1 MIVTSRHTRSNVL
14 QTNTAVASL
23 FRQPTGSVPGLTCPL
38 IKGGASPEIRP
49 WHAAL
54 VDGFDGRGAVI
65 TGGASGIG
73 FATAA
78 ELARRGS
85 NVLLADVDKLGLE
98 QAVAHLQS
106 EGLEARGVVCDVR
119 HLDEVVHLADEA
131 FRLLGHVD
139 VVFSNA
145 GIVVAGPIAQMTH
158 EDWRWVIDIDLWGS
172 IHAVEA
178 FLPRLLEQGTG
189 GHIAFT
195 ASFAGL
201 VPNAGLGTYGVA
213 KYGVVG
219 LAETLARE
227 VKDVGIGVSVL
238 CPMVIETKLVA
249 NSERIRGA
257 DDEPSSTP
265 EETGEVGGLPV
276 QDGGLGVDD
285 VARLTADAILA
296 NRLYVL
302 PHQAA
307 RASIRRRFERIDRT
321 FDEQAA
327 EGWLH

>member
-1 MIVTSRHTRSNVL
+1 M
-14 QTNTAVASL
+14 
-23 FRQPTGSVPGLTCPL
+23 
-38 IKGGASPEIRP
+38 
-49 WHAAL
+49 
-54 VDGFDGRGAVI
+54 DGFEGRGAVV

-73 FATAA
+73 LAAAT
-78 ELARRGS
+78 EFARRGAS
-85 NVLLADVDKLGLE
+85 VVLADVDKPGLE
-98 QAVAHLQS
+98 RAVARLR
-106 EGLEARGVVCDVR
+106 ADGVDAHGVTCDVR

-158 EDWRWVIDIDLWGS
+158 DDWRWVIDIDLWGS

-178 FLPRLLEQGTG
+178 FLPRLLDQGTG

-219 LAETLARE
+219 LAETLSRE
-227 VKDVGIGVSVL
+227 VKDNGIGVSVL

-257 DDEPSSTP
+257 DYDLPAAP
-265 EETGEVGGLPV
+265 DVTGEFGPLPT
-276 QDGGLGVDD
+276 QDDELGVED

-302 PHQAA
+302 PHEAA
-307 RASIRRRFERIDRT
+307 RASVRRRFERIDRT

-327 EGWLH
+327 EGWRH

>member
-1 MIVTSRHTRSNVL
+1 M
-14 QTNTAVASL
+14 
-23 FRQPTGSVPGLTCPL
+23 
-38 IKGGASPEIRP
+38 
-49 WHAAL
+49 
-54 VDGFDGRGAVI
+54 

-73 FATAA
+73 LATAT
-78 ELARRGS
+78 EFARRGARL
-85 NVLLADVDKLGLE
+85 VLADVDQPALE
-98 QAVAHLQS
+98 HAVSHLRGEGFDAH
-106 EGLEARGVVCDVR
+106 GVTCDVR
-119 HLDEVVHLADEA
+119 HLEEMVHLADEA
-131 FRLLGHVD
+131 FRLLGQVD
-139 VVFSNA
+139 VLFSNA

-201 VPNAGLGTYGVA
+201 VPNAGLGAYGVA
-213 KYGVVG
+213 KYGVVA

-227 VKDVGIGVSVL
+227 VKDNGIGVSVL
-238 CPMVIETKLVA
+238 CPMVVETKLVS

-257 DDEPSSTP
+257 DYGLASTP
-265 EETGEVGGLPV
+265 DVTGSLGPLPA
-276 QDGGLGVDD
+276 QDQTLGVDD

-302 PHQAA
+302 PHEAA
-307 RASIRRRFERIDRT
+307 RASVKRRFDRIDRT

-327 EGWLH
+327 EGWAH

>member
-1 MIVTSRHTRSNVL
+1 MDSF
-14 QTNTAVASL
+14 Q
-23 FRQPTGSVPGLTCPL
+23 
-38 IKGGASPEIRP
+38 
-49 WHAAL
+49 
-54 VDGFDGRGAVI
+54 GRGAVI

-73 FATAA
+73 LATAT
-78 ELARRGS
+78 EFSRRGAS
-85 NVLLADVDKLGLE
+85 VVLADVDKPGLE
-98 QAVAHLQS
+98 RAVARLRADGFDAH
-106 EGLEARGVVCDVR
+106 GVTCDVR

-158 EDWRWVIDIDLWGS
+158 DDWRWVIDIDLWGS

-178 FLPRLLEQGTG
+178 FLPRLLDQGTG

-227 VKDVGIGVSVL
+227 VRDNGIGVSVL

-257 DDEPSSTP
+257 DYDLPATP
-265 EETGEVGGLPV
+265 DVTGEFGPLPT
-276 QDGGLGVDD
+276 QDDELGVED
-285 VARLTADAILA
+285 VARLTADAIVA

-302 PHQAA
+302 PHEAA
-307 RASIRRRFERIDRT
+307 RASVRRRFERIDRT

-327 EGWLH
+327 EGWRH

>member
-1 MIVTSRHTRSNVL
+1 VN
-14 QTNTAVASL
+14 
-23 FRQPTGSVPGLTCPL
+23 GL
-38 IKGGASPEIRP
+38 A
-49 WHAAL
+49 
-54 VDGFDGRGAVI
+54 GFEGRGAVI

-73 FATAA
+73 LAAAT
-78 ELARRGS
+78 EFARRGAK
-85 NVLLADVDKLGLE
+85 VLLADIDKPRLE
-98 QAVAHLQS
+98 QAVTHLRGEGFEAH
-106 EGLEARGVVCDVR
+106 GVMCDVR
-119 HLDEVVHLADEA
+119 HLEEVTHLADES
-131 FRLLGHVD
+131 FRLLGQVD

-145 GIVVAGPIAQMTH
+145 GICVAGPIADMTH

-178 FLPRLLEQGTG
+178 FLPKLLEQGTG

-213 KYGVVG
+213 KYGVVA

-227 VKDVGIGVSVL
+227 VKANDIGVSVL
-238 CPMVIETKLVA
+238 CPMVIDTNLLA

-257 DDEPSSTP
+257 DYGLASTP
-265 EETGEVGGLPV
+265 DVTGSLGALPA
-276 QDGGLGVDD
+276 QDQSLGADAT
-285 VARLTADAILA
+285 ARLIADAILA
-296 NRLYVL
+296 NRLYIL
-302 PHQAA
+302 PHEAS

-327 EGWLH
+327 EGWRH

>member
-1 MIVTSRHTRSNVL
+1 M
-14 QTNTAVASL
+14 
-23 FRQPTGSVPGLTCPL
+23 
-38 IKGGASPEIRP
+38 
-49 WHAAL
+49 
-54 VDGFDGRGAVI
+54 DGFEGRAAVV

-73 FATAA
+73 LATAT
-78 ELARRGS
+78 EFARRGARL
-85 NVLLADVDKLGLE
+85 VLADVDQPALE
-98 QAVAHLQS
+98 QAVTHLRGQGFDAH
-106 EGLEARGVVCDVR
+106 GVMCDVR
-119 HLDEVVHLADEA
+119 HLQEMVHLAEQA
-131 FRLLGHVD
+131 FRLLGQVD
-139 VVFSNA
+139 VLFSNA

-158 EDWRWVIDIDLWGS
+158 DDWRWVIDIDLWGS

-201 VPNAGLGTYGVA
+201 VPNAGLGAYGVA

-227 VKDVGIGVSVL
+227 VKDNGIGVSVL
-238 CPMVIETKLVA
+238 CPMVVETKLVS

-257 DDEPSSTP
+257 DYGLSSSPEGAFGPLPAQDE
-265 EETGEVGGLPV
+265 
-276 QDGGLGVDD
+276 GVSVDE

-302 PHQAA
+302 PHEAA
-307 RASIRRRFERIDRT
+307 RRSIKRRFERIDGT
-321 FDEQAA
+321 FDDQAA
-327 EGWLH
+327 EGWKH

>member
-1 MIVTSRHTRSNVL
+1 M
-14 QTNTAVASL
+14 
-23 FRQPTGSVPGLTCPL
+23 
-38 IKGGASPEIRP
+38 
-49 WHAAL
+49 
-54 VDGFDGRGAVI
+54 DGFDGRGTVI

-73 FATAA
+73 FATAT
-78 ELARRGS
+78 EFARRGAK
-85 NVLLADVDKLGLE
+85 VVLADVDQPGLE
-98 QAVAHLQS
+98 QAVAHLRAD
-106 EGLEARGVVCDVR
+106 GFEAHGVVCDVR
-119 HLDEVVHLADEA
+119 HLEEVVHLADEA
-131 FRLLGHVD
+131 FRLLGQVD

-145 GIVVAGPIAQMTH
+145 GIVVAGPLAEMTH
-158 EDWRWVIDIDLWGS
+158 DDWRWVIDIDLWGS

-178 FLPRLLEQGTG
+178 FLPRLLQQGKG

-227 VKDVGIGVSVL
+227 VKDNGIGVSVL
-238 CPMVIETKLVA
+238 CPMVIETKLVS

-257 DDEPSSTP
+257 DYGLSSTP
-265 EETGEVGGLPV
+265 DVTGAVGPLPS
-276 QDGGLGVDD
+276 QDDAMGVDD

-296 NRLYVL
+296 NRLYIL
-302 PHQAA
+302 PHQGA
-307 RASIRRRFERIDRT
+307 RASVRRRFERIDRT

-327 EGWLH
+327 EGWRH